1 MIDVYEVVYK
11 TYKIILLMYH
21 YIYKWVIT
29 WY

>member
-1 MIDVYEVVYK
+1 MIDVYEIVYE
-11 TYKIILLMYH
+11 TYKIILLMYP